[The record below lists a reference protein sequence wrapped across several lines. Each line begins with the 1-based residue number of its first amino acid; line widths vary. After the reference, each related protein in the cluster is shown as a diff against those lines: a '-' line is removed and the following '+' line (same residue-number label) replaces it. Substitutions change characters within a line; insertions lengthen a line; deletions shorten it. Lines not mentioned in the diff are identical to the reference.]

1 MSKNTVLLVCAS
13 LFAVGD
19 LMAQDPE
26 VQKELK
32 ELRERLDELED
43 QQVKTSE
50 KLGSRALAQAYSAL
64 SLDVGGHVTSVF
76 SYIDGEADTEIGH
89 QVSLIEL
96 YLKAKLDE
104 QWSLFATPGFYTFNG
119 ALLDNPATPTTA
131 GDPSFIRDEI
141 ATSDTFLSRIL
152 AEWKY
157 SDALTVQGGV
167 VGSPH
172 GITNR
177 EYFIPSRAVA
187 AGNLHTRLFL
197 SNQLY
202 PQLLEGLKVSGKLP
216 VGGDTVEYDVYYG
229 TEPDSAS
236 DAVYGA
242 RLAYVMSDLGL
253 TVAGNYGRG
262 TRETL
267 PTAPVN
273 LTLTNFG
280 ALQSPYSGQFNL
292 GRDYEFGG
300 LDLDL
305 RSGDLMMRTELYYSR
320 EDGFLDQKAA
330 STEWTW
336 WLGQGKWG
344 VTYRF
349 DYYERGSDLNVFAA
363 SVQSLNWVT
372 EHVVGL
378 NFNPN
383 NSVRLR
389 LDLHHM
395 NLPNTDDTVDFVNFS
410 WSASF

>member
-1 MSKNTVLLVCAS
+1 MSKISTLFVCTALLAPS
-13 LFAVGD
+13 L
-19 LMAQDPE
+19 LRAQDPE

-32 ELRERLDELED
+32 ALRERLDELED
-43 QQVKTSE
+43 QQAKTSE
-50 KLGSRALAQAYSAL
+50 RLGSRALAQAYTAM

-76 SYIDGEADTEIGH
+76 SYIDGESDSEVGH

-96 YLKAKLDE
+96 YLKAQLDD

-119 ALLDNPATPTTA
+119 ALLDNPGTPATN
-131 GDPSFIRDEI
+131 GDPTFTRDEI

-152 AEWKY
+152 AQWKY
-157 SDALTVQGGV
+157 SDALTIQGGV

-172 GITNR
+172 GVTNR

-187 AGNLHTRLFL
+187 AGNLHSRIFL

-202 PQLLEGLKVSGKLP
+202 PQLIEGVRFSGKMPL
-216 VGGDTVEYDVYYG
+216 GNNSLDYDAYFGV
-229 TEPDSAS
+229 EPDSAS
-236 DAVYGA
+236 DGVGGA
-242 RLAYVMSDLGL
+242 RLAFVVSDLGL
-253 TVAGNYGRG
+253 TVAANYGRG

-267 PTAPVN
+267 PTTPVN

-280 ALQSPYSGQFNL
+280 ALQSPYSGSFNL

-300 LDLDL
+300 LDIEL
-305 RSGDLMMRTELYYSR
+305 RSGDLMMRTEAYYSG

-330 STEWTW
+330 STEWTYW
-336 WLGQGKWG
+336 VHPKWG

-349 DYYERGSDLNVFAA
+349 DYYQRGSDLNIFAA
-363 SVQSLNWVT
+363 AVTSLGFAT
-372 EHVVGL
+372 EHVVGV

-383 NSVRLR
+383 QSVRLR
-389 LDLHHM
+389 LDVHHM
-395 NLPNTDDTVDFVNFS
+395 NLPNSDDTVDYVNFS

>member
-1 MSKNTVLLVCAS
+1 MSKNTILLVSAS
-13 LFAVGD
+13 LFAIGG
-19 LMAQDPE
+19 LAAQDPD

-50 KLGSRALAQAYSAL
+50 RIGSRALAQAYSAL

-76 SYIDGEADTEIGH
+76 SYIDGKSKTEVGH
-89 QVSLIEL
+89 QVSLVEL
-96 YLKAKLDE
+96 FLKAKLDD

-119 ALLDNPATPTTA
+119 ALLDNPGTFTTPGDATFT
-131 GDPSFIRDEI
+131 RDEI
-141 ATSDTFLSRIL
+141 ATSSTFLSRIL

-157 SDALTVQGGV
+157 SDALTIQGGV

-172 GITNR
+172 GVTNR

-197 SNQLY
+197 SNMLY
-202 PQLLEGLKVSGKLP
+202 PQLLEGLKVSGRLP
-216 VGGDTVEYDVYYG
+216 VGGDSLVYDVYYG
-229 TEPDSAS
+229 GEPDSAS
-236 DAVYGA
+236 DPIYGG
-242 RLAYVMSDLGL
+242 RLAYVMSDVGL
-253 TVAGNYGRG
+253 TIAGNYGRG
-262 TRETL
+262 TRESL
-267 PTAPVN
+267 PTTPVN

-280 ALQSPYSGQFNL
+280 ALQSPYSGAFNL

-300 LDLDL
+300 LDLEL
-305 RSGDLMMRTELYYSR
+305 RNGDLMMRTEAYYSR

-330 STEWTW
+330 STEWTY
-336 WLGQGKWG
+336 WLGQGQWG

-363 SVQSLNWVT
+363 SVQSLNWAT
-372 EHVVGL
+372 EHVVGI
-378 NFNPN
+378 NYNPN

-389 LDLHHM
+389 LDVHHI
-395 NLPNTDDTVDFVNFS
+395 NLPNSGDTADYINFS

>member
-1 MSKNTVLLVCAS
+1 MSKNQVLLVCAS
-13 LFAVGD
+13 LFAVGA
-19 LMAQDPE
+19 LRAQDPD

-32 ELRERLDELED
+32 ALRERLDEVED
-43 QQVKTSE
+43 QQAKTSE
-50 KLGSRALAQAYSAL
+50 RLGSRALAQAYTAL

-76 SYIDGEADTEIGH
+76 SYIDGESDSEIGH
-89 QVSLIEL
+89 QVSLVEL
-96 YLKAKLDE
+96 YLKAQLDD

-119 ALLDNPATPTTA
+119 ALLDNPGTPATN
-131 GDPSFIRDEI
+131 GDPTFTRDEI
-141 ATSDTFLSRIL
+141 GTSSTFLSRIL
-152 AEWKY
+152 AQWKY
-157 SDALTVQGGV
+157 SDALVVQGGV

-172 GITNR
+172 GVTNR

-187 AGNLHTRLFL
+187 AGNLHSRIFL

-202 PQLLEGLKVSGKLP
+202 PQLFEGAKVSGKFP
-216 VGGDTVEYDVYYG
+216 VGANSLDYDVYFG

-236 DAVYGA
+236 DAIYGG
-242 RLAYVMSDLGL
+242 RLAYTFSDAGL
-253 TVAGNYGRG
+253 TFAGNYGRG

-300 LDLDL
+300 LDIDW
-305 RSGDLMMRTELYYSR
+305 RTGDLMMRTEAYYSR

-330 STEWTW
+330 STEWTY
-336 WLGQGKWG
+336 WLHPQWG

-349 DYYERGSDLNVFAA
+349 DYYERGSDLNIFAA
-363 SVQSLNWVT
+363 AVTSLGWAT
-372 EHVVGL
+372 EHVIGV

-383 NSVRLR
+383 PSVRLR
-389 LDLHHM
+389 LDVHHT
-395 NLPNTDDTVDFVNFS
+395 NLPNTDDTVDYVNFS